1 MLILWDIDGTLL
13 RGKGL
18 GKVVTERAIA
28 EIFGVQADLTHHY
41 FGGKTDWGSLLEILV
56 PLGVEPERVGESL
69 GVYMQAKARHMGEVI
84 DQYNVRP
91 LPGAMEALT
100 AMRQRPNVAHGIV
113 TGNVQATVPVKL
125 RAAGYDPDWFPIA
138 AYGHESVSRNDL
150 PPLALQ
156 RAAALTGRTFAPDE
170 VWVIGDT
177 VSDVEC
183 ARASG
188 LRVAVVTTGFDSR
201 ENLQAAQPDYLVD
214 DLRDLLPVL

>member
-18 GKVVTERAIA
+18 GKAVTTLAIRDV
-28 EIFGVQADLTHHY
+28 FGVDADLDTHY
-41 FGGKTDWGSLLEILV
+41 FGGKTDWSSLLEILV
-56 PLGVEPERVGESL
+56 PLGIPPEQVESSL
-69 GVYMQAKARHMGEVI
+69 PVYMQTKARHMSAII

-91 LPGAMEALT
+91 LPGAMETLM
-100 AMRQRPNVAHGIV
+100 AMRQRPGVAHGIV

-138 AYGHESVSRNDL
+138 AYGHESISRNDL
-150 PPLALQ
+150 PPLALK
-156 RAAALTGRTFAPDE
+156 RAAQLTGRVYAPED

-177 VSDVEC
+177 VSDIEC

-188 LRVAVVTTGFDSR
+188 LNVAIVTTGFDTR
-201 ENLQAAQPDYLVD
+201 EHLLAAQPDYLVD
-214 DLRDLLPVL
+214 DLRELLTVI

>member
-18 GKVVTERAIA
+18 GKAVTTLAME
-28 EIFGVQADLTHHY
+28 EVFGVYDELEHHY
-41 FGGKTDWGSLLEILV
+41 FGGKTDWQSLLEILV
-56 PLGVEPERVGESL
+56 PRGIAPETIAERL
-69 GVYMQAKARHMGEVI
+69 NTYMHVKARHMSAII
-84 DQYNVRP
+84 DQYHVRP
-91 LPGAMEALT
+91 LPGAMETVL
-100 AMRQRPNVAHGIV
+100 AMRERPNVAHGIV

-138 AYGHESVSRNDL
+138 AYGHESKSRNDL

-156 RAAALTGRTFAPDE
+156 RAAQVTGKQFNPSD

-188 LRVAVVTTGFDSR
+188 MRVAVVTTGFDSR
-201 ENLQAAQPDYLVD
+201 EALQAAQPDYLVD
-214 DLRDLLPVL
+214 DLRELLTVL

>member
-18 GKVVTERAIA
+18 GKAVTTLAME
-28 EIFGVQADLTHHY
+28 EVFGVHDDLEHHY
-41 FGGKTDWGSLLEILV
+41 FGGKTDWQSLLEILV
-56 PLGVEPERVGESL
+56 PRGVAPETIQERL
-69 GVYMQAKARHMGEVI
+69 NVYMHVKARHMSAII
-84 DQYNVRP
+84 DQYHVRP
-91 LPGAMEALT
+91 LPGAMEAVT
-100 AMRQRPNVAHGIV
+100 AMRQRPHVSHGIV

-138 AYGHESVSRNDL
+138 AYGHESKSRNDL

-156 RAAALTGRTFAPDE
+156 RAAELTGRTFAPEE

-188 LRVAVVTTGFDSR
+188 LNVAIVTTGFDSR
-201 ENLQAAQPDYLVD
+201 EHLAAAKPDYLVD
-214 DLRDLLPVL
+214 DLRELLDVI

>member
-18 GKVVTERAIA
+18 GKAVTSLAIR
-28 EIFGVQADLTHHY
+28 EVYGVEDSVDHHY
-41 FGGKTDWGSLLEILV
+41 FGGKTDWQSLLELLT
-56 PLGVEPERVGESL
+56 PHGVTPETVAERLEP
-69 GVYMQAKARHMGEVI
+69 YMHAKARHMQAIIG
-84 DQYNVRP
+84 QYNVQP

-100 AMRQRPNVAHGIV
+100 AFRARPELAHGLV

-125 RAAGYDPDWFPIA
+125 RAAGYDPAWFIAA

-150 PPLALQ
+150 PPLAVR
-156 RAAALTGRTFAPDE
+156 RAEAVTGRVFTPE
-170 VWVIGDT
+170 QVWVIGDT

-188 LRVAVVTTGFDSR
+188 YRVAVVTTGFDSVEALR
-201 ENLQAAQPDYLVD
+201 AAAP
-214 DLRDLLPVL
+214 

>member
-18 GKVVTERAIA
+18 GKAVTILAIRDV
-28 EIFGVQADLTHHY
+28 FGVDADLETHY
-41 FGGKTDWGSLLEILV
+41 FGGKTDWSSLLEILT
-56 PLGVEPERVGESL
+56 PLGIAPELIQSSL
-69 GVYMQAKARHMGEVI
+69 SVYMQTKARHMDAIIG
-84 DQYNVRP
+84 QYNVRP
-91 LPGAMEALT
+91 LPGAMEAVL
-100 AMRQRPNVAHGIV
+100 AMRQREGVAHGLV

-138 AYGHESVSRNDL
+138 AYGHESINRNDL

-156 RAAALTGRTFAPDE
+156 RATQLTGRTYAPEE

-177 VSDVEC
+177 ISDVEC

-188 LRVAVVTTGFDSR
+188 LNVAIVTTGFDTR
-201 ENLQAAQPDYLVD
+201 EALEASQPDYLVD
-214 DLRDLLPVL
+214 DLRQLLDVL